1 MGLRGRLLILTT
13 SLLLLTLGSLT
24 LYFLFHEKKI
34 LSREMILRGIAIC
47 ENIANSAQDPIIN
60 RDDLLL
66 FMFVDRA
73 KEKNPGVEYCYITDE
88 NGEIIAHTDRKKL
101 GKKVNPPPDSAVVKM
116 EKDII
121 KIVVP
126 VKYVRVKLGSVSI
139 GLSLKEIKK
148 SITTSL
154 MWVIVVGSL
163 MVSLGLLGILII
175 SRLILGSVEEITRG
189 IEEIGEGNFD
199 RRIEVKRSDEI
210 GRIAY
215 VVNEMARKLKKA
227 QEELIEKER
236 MKREMEIAR
245 DIQSSLLPQEVPE
258 FPGWKTGAFYRPAME
273 VGGDYYDFF
282 PMGERMGIV
291 IADVSGKGV
300 GGSLI
305 MSGLKMLLKMEVARG
320 KGIKEIIKNVNE
332 VLLKEIPEG
341 MFITLLFMILQR
353 EKIEAVS
360 CGHNPFYILKDKE
373 LLKYKPR
380 GMPLGFGFISPE
392 EYIKS
397 LEVLEKE
404 VEEGD
409 TIFIY
414 TDGVTEAKNPEGEM
428 YGEQR
433 LEEVLREMPVDV
445 GEAVRLV
452 EKSVKEFTRNAP
464 QADDITF
471 VVMRREG

>member
-1 MGLRGRLLILTT
+1 MGLRGRLIILTT

-215 VVNEMARKLKKA
+215 VVKEMARKVKRA

-236 MKREMEIAR
+236 MKREMEIGR
-245 DIQSSLLPQEVPE
+245 D
-258 FPGWKTGAFYRPAME
+258 M
-273 VGGDYYDFF
+273 
-282 PMGERMGIV
+282 
-291 IADVSGKGV
+291 
-300 GGSLI
+300 
-305 MSGLKMLLKMEVARG
+305 
-320 KGIKEIIKNVNE
+320 
-332 VLLKEIPEG
+332 
-341 MFITLLFMILQR
+341 
-353 EKIEAVS
+353 
-360 CGHNPFYILKDKE
+360 
-373 LLKYKPR
+373 
-380 GMPLGFGFISPE
+380 
-392 EYIKS
+392 
-397 LEVLEKE
+397 
-404 VEEGD
+404 
-409 TIFIY
+409 
-414 TDGVTEAKNPEGEM
+414 
-428 YGEQR
+428 
-433 LEEVLREMPVDV
+433 
-445 GEAVRLV
+445 
-452 EKSVKEFTRNAP
+452 
-464 QADDITF
+464 
-471 VVMRREG
+471 